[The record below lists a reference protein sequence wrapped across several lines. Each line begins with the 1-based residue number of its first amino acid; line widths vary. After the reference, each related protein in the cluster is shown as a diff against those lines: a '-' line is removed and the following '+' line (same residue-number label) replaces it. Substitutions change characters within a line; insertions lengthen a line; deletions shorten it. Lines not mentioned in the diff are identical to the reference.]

1 MHVYV
6 CVHVVHMHDLPHLH
20 ILKDGAEKERAFE
33 DGAVAILR
41 EVISQRLTTGDDR
54 RRTYHH
60 REREAGEHLCWTNI
74 VDCASG
80 HKPHARGVSEDQ
92 QAAMRFHDA
101 HSSLASHRRLEPPIV
116 RCWHTPPCPPKGV
129 VVAMAAAVALPC
141 GTSHR
146 SCWTWRQA
154 WRVALPCP
162 LGRRSPFQ
170 RPNRARGAQPA
181 RMPSSDPT
189 PRGCD
194 DDPDGSWKG
203 MGVRPGGGLFY
214 LYKSPGIIQCRCTF
228 GHSND
233 VATPAADNGY
243 GYGYILGPSPVPPI
257 YLCG

>member
-214 LYKSPGIIQCRCTF
+214 LYKSPGITDR
-228 GHSND
+228 
-233 VATPAADNGY
+233 P
-243 GYGYILGPSPVPPI
+243 
-257 YLCG
+257 